1 MGAVRPAAGAC
12 KMKAREEPPVDTPAP
27 SYRCRRYP
35 AEVIAHCVRLC
46 YRFPLSHRCVEE
58 PMLARGAIV
67 SHETIP
73 SLVPG
78 MVRDILVQ
86 EPRTREAAE
95 TFLRRVVGEY
105 PGEPRVVVTDTPASN
120 PPAREKVVPRT
131 EHRRHEGPNHAM
143 ENSRRPTRQRERA
156 MRGFTS
162 PAQPQRLPGP
172 FGPIREHFCPGR
184 HRLSASDHRAILA
197 TRFGNL
203 ARGGCGCLTEA
214 SSRRRRV
221 RAGTPT
227 PHSWAAN
234 VTEPRR
240 WPRRCP
246 GWRGDDPGV
255 GGNATAPRGTSARSE
270 ASRRR
275 GRPSAT
281 RAPSCP
287 PYRGSR
293 TPPGMRMPCGLMGS
307 GCAGRIHE

>member
-1 MGAVRPAAGAC
+1 M
-12 KMKAREEPPVDTPAP
+12 DTPAP

-197 TRFGNL
+197 TRFAIWRAAGVAAL
-203 ARGGCGCLTEA
+203 RRRVAAEGGCGL
-214 SSRRRRV
+214 V
-221 RAGTPT
+221 PLP

-234 VTEPRR
+234 VTVPRR

-293 TPPGMRMPCGLMGS
+293 TPAWYAYALWPDGERLRRGDP
-307 GCAGRIHE
+307 

>member
-1 MGAVRPAAGAC
+1 
-12 KMKAREEPPVDTPAP
+12 VDMPAP

-35 AEVIAHCVRLC
+35 AEIIAHWVRLC
-46 YRFPLSHRCVEE
+46 YRFPLSQRCVEE
-58 PMLARGAIV
+58 PMRERGVIV

-73 SLVPG
+73 SPVPG

-86 EPRTREAAE
+86 EPRTWEAAE
-95 TFLRRVVGEY
+95 TFLRRAVGAY
-105 PGEPRVVVTDTPASN
+105 PGEPRVVATDTPASY
-120 PPAREKVVPRT
+120 PPAMEKVLPRT
-131 EHRRHEGPNHAM
+131 EHRRHEGPNDAM
-143 ENSRRPTRQRERA
+143 ESSRRPTRRRERA
-156 MRGFTS
+156 MRRFTS
-162 PAQPQRLPGP
+162 PAQPQRLLGP
-172 FGPIREHFCPGR
+172 FGPIRELSCRGR
-184 HRLSASDHRAILA
+184 HRLSASDHRAIPA
-197 TRFGNL
+197 TRV
-203 ARGGCGCLTEA
+203 ARWRAAGVAALRRRVATEGGCGL
-214 SSRRRRV
+214 V
-221 RAGTPT
+221 PLP

-234 VTEPRR
+234 VTVPRR

-293 TPPGMRMPCGLMGS
+293 TPAWYAYALWPDGERLRRGDP
-307 GCAGRIHE
+307 